1 MGHSMQAAHKYREKS
16 ANHPSLR
23 PKRHTN
29 STFLHLLVG
38 NFSDF
43 TLPTASTSG
52 IFPQAYAPEQDS
64 AALPQTP
71 L

>member
-1 MGHSMQAAHKYREKS
+1 MGHSMQAAHKYREKTT
-16 ANHPSLR
+16 NHPSLR

-43 TLPTASTSG
+43 TPPHRLYFRNFSASLRT
-52 IFPQAYAPEQDS
+52 
-64 AALPQTP
+64 
-71 L
+71 